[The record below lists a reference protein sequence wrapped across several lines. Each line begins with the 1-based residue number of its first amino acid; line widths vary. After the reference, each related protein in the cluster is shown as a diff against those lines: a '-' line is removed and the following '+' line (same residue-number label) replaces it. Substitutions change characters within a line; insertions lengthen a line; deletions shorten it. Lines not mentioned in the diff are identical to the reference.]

1 MTTDMSCHAQLS
13 PLSPLICRFQWEWL
27 VTWHL
32 RNSPISSGN
41 SPGREPA
48 IQRAMETWRQ
58 QAATS
63 KVGSGPAW
71 SGSPAGLIVKS
82 QDTDAQRL
90 PLFCPRDACI
100 NPTTL
105 GNTENNSK
113 KPMPSLASFPCIVLS
128 ICISEHGI
136 QLGLWQF
143 AQHGRHHR
151 FCSQN

>member
-1 MTTDMSCHAQLS
+1 MSRHAQLS

-90 PLFCPRDACI
+90 PLFCSRDACI

-128 ICISEHGI
+128 ICISELGI

>member
-1 MTTDMSCHAQLS
+1 MSRRAHLS

-32 RNSPISSGN
+32 RKSPISSGN

-48 IQRAMETWRQ
+48 IQTAMETWRQ
-58 QAATS
+58 QAVTS
-63 KVGSGPAW
+63 KVRSGLTW

-90 PLFCPRDACI
+90 PLFCLTDVCI

-105 GNTENNSK
+105 SNTENNSK
-113 KPMPSLASFPCIVLS
+113 KPHAQLSFFPIYSLIYLHF
-128 ICISEHGI
+128 
-136 QLGLWQF
+136 
-143 AQHGRHHR
+143 
-151 FCSQN
+151 